1 MSTEKQLTDAPDEVY
16 PLYPLDNEKTN
27 RCFVSW
33 LMRFND
39 VLDPEQL
46 NNALLQLLEIGD
58 WKKLGGR
65 LRLKVRFPSE
75 FNIEQLVVEP
85 HPNLQLGEWR
95 PRSPCPK

>member
-1 MSTEKQLTDAPDEVY
+1 MSAERRLPGANLVPEDIY
-16 PLYPLDNEKTN
+16 PLYPLDSDKTN

-46 NNALLQLLEIGD
+46 NNALVRLLEIGD

-65 LRLKVRFPSE
+65 LRLKVRVFSW
-75 FNIEQLVVEP
+75 IDTGL
-85 HPNLQLGEWR
+85 H
-95 PRSPCPK
+95 

>member
-1 MSTEKQLTDAPDEVY
+1 MSAERHLPGANLVPGDIY
-16 PLYPLDNEKTN
+16 PLYPFDSDKTN

-46 NNALLQLLEIGD
+46 NNALARLLEIGD

-65 LRLKVRFPSE
+65 LRWKVRVFSWFDRASLTSIRRTE
-75 FNIEQLVVEP
+75 T
-85 HPNLQLGEWR
+85 
-95 PRSPCPK
+95 